1 MRFWI
6 TISLATLLAA
16 CTQTQSPQLCTG
28 AAMIETRLYFGL
40 SEPSGRQIT
49 ERQFADFVAKDV
61 TPVLPEGFTI
71 QDAHGFWKDG
81 KTARTISETSKV
93 LVRLHPANADSNA
106 ALDRIADAYKARFH
120 QESVLRTDSQVCA
133 DFR

>member
-6 TISLATLLAA
+6 TISLAASVTA
-16 CTQTQSPQLCTG
+16 CTQAQTPQLCAG
-28 AAMIETRLYFGL
+28 AGMIETRLYFGL
-40 SEPSGRQIT
+40 SEPSGRLVT
-49 ERQFADFVAKDV
+49 DRQFADFVAKDV

-71 QDAHGFWKDG
+71 LEGRGFWKDG
-81 KTARTISETSKV
+81 KTSRTISENSKV
-93 LVRLHPANADSNA
+93 LVRLHPATTDASA
-106 ALDRIADAYKARFH
+106 ALDRIADAYKARFQ

>member
-1 MRFWI
+1 MRFWL
-6 TISLATLLAA
+6 TILLTATLAA

-28 AAMIETRLYFGL
+28 AGMIETRLYFGL
-40 SEPSGRQIT
+40 SEPTGRQIT

-93 LVRLHPANADSNA
+93 LVRLHPANADFNA

>member
-6 TISLATLLAA
+6 TLSLAASLAA
-16 CTQTQSPQLCTG
+16 CTQAQTPPLCTG
-28 AAMIETRLYFGL
+28 AGMIETRLYFGL

-49 ERQFADFVAKDV
+49 ERQFADFIAKDV
-61 TPVLPEGFTI
+61 TPLLPEGFTI
-71 QDAHGFWKDG
+71 QDGHGFWKDG
-81 KTARTISETSKV
+81 QTSRTISENSKV
-93 LVRLHPANADSNA
+93 LVRLHPANADANT

-120 QESVLRTDSQVCA
+120 QESVLRTDSHVCA

>member
-6 TISLATLLAA
+6 TISLAATLAA
-16 CTQTQSPQLCTG
+16 CTQPQSPQLCTG
-28 AAMIETRLYFGL
+28 AGMIETRLYFGL

-49 ERQFADFVAKDV
+49 ERQFSDFVATEV
-61 TPVLPEGFTI
+61 TPHLPEGFTI
-71 QDAHGFWKDG
+71 QDGHGFWKDG
-81 KTARTISETSKV
+81 QTTRTISENSRV
-93 LVRLHPANADSNA
+93 LVRLHPANTDSSA
-106 ALDRIADAYKARFH
+106 SLDRIADAYKARFH